1 MSADNITR
9 IQPQRASSKI
19 AFQRP
24 EMSLILNVYGRLVM
38 AGEAKDYAV
47 GMHRDQ
53 AVFAIFKRH
62 AESPTWRIVK
72 TPALARA
79 QGAYAIIGSQ
89 GQTLKRGKDLM
100 AALSVFDT
108 KRFTVVKS

>member
-1 MSADNITR
+1 MSADNITH
-9 IQPQRASSKI
+9 IQPPPAPAKI

-38 AGEAKDYAV
+38 AGEAKDYAI

-53 AVFAIFKRH
+53 AVFAIFRRH
-62 AESPTWRIVK
+62 ADSPTWRIVK

-89 GQTLKRGKDLM
+89 GQTLKRGKELSST
-100 AALSVFDT
+100 LSVFDT
-108 KRFTVVKS
+108 RRFAIIS